1 MRPVRSWAHLWSR
14 LNAVSL
20 RVKIMGIVMTC
31 VFLLG
36 VGVTWQIRVTL
47 GRSLSEQL
55 DQRAV
60 SIARDVAAR
69 STDLI
74 LTNNIYALYELAR
87 SAMENNPEV
96 RYIFFLDPQ
105 GRLMVHTFGGG
116 FPAGL
121 LEANPLARQGYS
133 LELLDTEE
141 GPVRD
146 VAVPIF
152 EGRAGVVHLGLLETF
167 LHRQM
172 ATVTEQLLLATLA
185 ASLLGVLAAYLLSGV
200 LARPVH
206 ELVATARRVTDGD
219 LSARA
224 RIWARDEIGHLSD
237 AFNRMVE
244 ELGRKEQ
251 IRSQLLEKAIAAQ
264 EEERKRIARE
274 LHDETSQSLT
284 SLMVGLKV
292 LEEAPT
298 LEAVRRGASELRA
311 LAAKTLKEVH
321 HLAVELRP
329 SVLDDLGLVA
339 AVQRQV
345 LDIQEKTGLEV
356 DLHVGG
362 MEEHRLPLAVETA
375 LYRII
380 QEALTNVARHSRARN
395 VSVVLEQRDSTVV
408 AIVEDD
414 GQGFHVDRVFST
426 RGEERCLGLYGMH
439 ERASLVGGMLA
450 VESSPG
456 VGTTVFVQVPL
467 PAVKGGLALG
477 SHQGIAG

>member
-1 MRPVRSWAHLWSR
+1 
-14 LNAVSL
+14 
-20 RVKIMGIVMTC
+20 
-31 VFLLG
+31 
-36 VGVTWQIRVTL
+36 
-47 GRSLSEQL
+47 
-55 DQRAV
+55 
-60 SIARDVAAR
+60 
-69 STDLI
+69 
-74 LTNNIYALYELAR
+74 
-87 SAMENNPEV
+87 
-96 RYIFFLDPQ
+96 
-105 GRLMVHTFGGG
+105 
-116 FPAGL
+116 
-121 LEANPLARQGYS
+121 
-133 LELLDTEE
+133 
-141 GPVRD
+141 
-146 VAVPIF
+146 
-152 EGRAGVVHLGLLETF
+152 
-167 LHRQM
+167 
-172 ATVTEQLLLATLA
+172 
-185 ASLLGVLAAYLLSGV
+185 
-200 LARPVH
+200 VH

-219 LSARA
+219 LTARA

-251 IRSQLLEKAIAAQ
+251 IRSQLLEKVITVQ

-274 LHDETSQSLT
+274 LHDETSQALT

-292 LEEAPT
+292 LEEAPN
-298 LEAVRRGASELRA
+298 LEVVRRGATDLRA

-345 LDIQEKTGLEV
+345 LDFQEKTGLEV

-362 MEEHRLPLAVETA
+362 MEGRRLPLAVETA

-395 VSVVLEQRDSTVV
+395 VSVVLERRDSTVV

-439 ERASLVGGMLA
+439 ERASLVGGSLT

-467 PAVKGGLALG
+467 PAVKGGSALG